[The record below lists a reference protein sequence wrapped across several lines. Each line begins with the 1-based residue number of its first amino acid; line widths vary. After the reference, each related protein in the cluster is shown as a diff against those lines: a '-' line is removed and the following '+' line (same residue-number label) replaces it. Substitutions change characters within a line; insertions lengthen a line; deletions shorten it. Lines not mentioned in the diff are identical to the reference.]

1 MASKSKDSFEANNII
16 PTIFLSLL
24 PFSLLFS
31 SFFFL
36 FSSSPFSFLL
46 IPYSYSYSYS
56 FFPFS
61 FFLFPFSFFLFPF
74 SFFLFPFPFSC
85 FSQVSKTGLLHKSP
99 SGQQAAKIFLNH
111 LFDSSTPKVLM
122 EVFSWLLTGLDSSSL
137 ASTKFRILVTS
148 SITFQVSRRIEKN
161 K

>member
-46 IPYSYSYSYS
+46 SPYSL
-56 FFPFS
+56 FLIPIP